1 MNLPMQFQGYCW
13 PNNPYE
19 ITVQYTRAV
28 QEQQQPGCR
37 SVVQNM
43 GRRCRVIAG
52 KGIFLGAGCREQF
65 DRLAALLE
73 QGGEGLLTLPG
84 EAPLRAVFASLKL
97 TGESRPN
104 QLGYSF
110 QFYEVP
116 GGRVAEGGGC
126 YRVAREGET
135 LWHVAMLC
143 GVPVDELRVLNR
155 VQWPNALPVGTRLV
169 LP

>member
-19 ITVQYTRAV
+19 VTVQYARTV
-28 QEQQQPGCR
+28 QEQQQPGGR
-37 SVVQNM
+37 SVVQNL

-52 KGIFLGAGCREQF
+52 RGIFLGADCREQF

-84 EAPLRAVFASLKL
+84 EAPLHAVFTSLKL

-116 GGRVAEGGGC
+116 SGRTAEGGG
-126 YRVAREGET
+126 YRVDKEGET
-135 LWHVAMLC
+135 LWYVAMLC
-143 GVPVDELRVLNR
+143 GTSVDVLRALNR